1 MTRRRPAGSPRTAP
15 PGRGIPPPFR
25 RRRPGTGARGDAG
38 SPIFAAAR
46 IAERLAVLLS
56 AGVAPGS
63 AWRFVT
69 GERVDALDVPAAM
82 LRRAARDPHAW
93 RGLAAAWSIATESG
107 APLAPTLRQYA
118 SSLRDLAQA
127 ARDASVALA
136 GPVATAR
143 LVLAL
148 PLLGLGFGLALG
160 FDTLTT
166 LFATPLGW
174 ACLGTAA
181 SLVTLAL
188 FWNRSLVRRAR
199 PKDPSPGLA
208 CDLVAIAL
216 GGGASIGRA
225 RSVVEHAGEEFG
237 LALDLGAV
245 DEPLAL
251 SRAAGVPAAE
261 LLRSAADE
269 ARRDARA
276 SAQAAAARL
285 GVLLMLPLGACI
297 LPAFFAVGVVPL
309 LATVLTSTVATF

>member
-1 MTRRRPAGSPRTAP
+1 MMRSKVRARLRQARDASAGELV
-15 PGRGIPPPFR
+15 
-25 RRRPGTGARGDAG
+25 
-38 SPIFAAAR
+38 AAR
-46 IAERLAVLLS
+46 TAERLAVLLS
-56 AGVAPGS
+56 AGVAPSS
-63 AWRFVT
+63 AWQFVA
-69 GERVDALDVPAAM
+69 GERVAALEVPEAM
-82 LRRAARDPHAW
+82 LRVERGEPHAW
-93 RGLAAAWSIATESG
+93 RGLAAAWSIAAESG
-107 APLAPTLRQYA
+107 APLAPTLRHYA
-118 SSLRDLAQA
+118 ASLRDLAQA

-143 LVLAL
+143 LVLVL

-160 FDTLTT
+160 FDTITT
-166 LFATPLGW
+166 LVATPLGW
-174 ACLGTAA
+174 ACLGVGA
-181 SLVTLAL
+181 SLVALAMI
-188 FWNRSLVRRAR
+188 WNRALVRRAR

-225 RSVVEHAGEEFG
+225 RAVVDRAAADFHLTLDAA
-237 LALDLGAV
+237 AL

-251 SRAAGVPAAE
+251 SRAAGVPAAD

-285 GVLLMLPLGACI
+285 GVMLMLPLGACI

-309 LATVLTSTVATF
+309 LATVLTSTVGSF